1 MPVIA
6 PSVKATQAN
15 IDNIHMG
22 NRGFGHGGDQA
33 DVCDLNVCDLGHV
46 RSEVRKIEGKQAEHV
61 TRGRSPTVKSRREM
75 SDTLIEVAR
84 TLPSVDLIKQSSFS
98 RSVVE

>member
-1 MPVIA
+1 MIA
-6 PSVKATQAN
+6 PSAKATQAN

-33 DVCDLNVCDLGHV
+33 VENVCDLGHV

-61 TRGRSPTVKSRREM
+61 SRGRSPTLKSCRGM
-75 SDTLIEVAR
+75 SDKLIEVAR
-84 TLPSVDLIKQSSFS
+84 KLPVVDLVNNSSFWATDPF
-98 RSVVE
+98 RP